1 MWDGHHIQ
9 LVDPGETRWVDG
21 EEWEV
26 VGDGDGCDQCVVR
39 AGRGFASVLAQA
51 RYDATIAPGGR
62 VVERQR
68 DEVGFG
74 GIRSSGASTLNDDL
88 VPTST
93 RSVPMAAEEP
103 EFVLIEKDGD
113 YELRQY
119 APMIVAETLVQ
130 GPLEQASP
138 AGFEPIAGYIFGDN
152 RARTGTSTATI
163 AMTAPVT
170 IEPDTRPIAM
180 TAPVTMQQ
188 DAGRWRMR
196 FFMPSSLS
204 MATLPIP
211 TNPAV
216 TLRELPG
223 ENAAAVVFSGAA
235 RDEDVKERSDALLAW
250 LATREL
256 EPVSVPRLARY
267 DRPTTAPDLRRNEI
281 LVEYR

>member
-1 MWDGHHIQ
+1 
-9 LVDPGETRWVDG
+9 
-21 EEWEV
+21 
-26 VGDGDGCDQCVVR
+26 
-39 AGRGFASVLAQA
+39 
-51 RYDATIAPGGR
+51 
-62 VVERQR
+62 
-68 DEVGFG
+68 
-74 GIRSSGASTLNDDL
+74 
-88 VPTST
+88 
-93 RSVPMAAEEP
+93 MAAEEP
-103 EFVLIEKDGD
+103 EFALIATDGD

-138 AGFEPIAGYIFGDN
+138 AGFELIAGYIFGDN
-152 RARTGTSTATI
+152 RARTATSTATI

-170 IEPDTRPIAM
+170 IEPDSRPIAM

-196 FFMPSSLS
+196 FFMPSSFS

-223 ENAAAVVFSGAA
+223 EQAAAVVFSGAA

-250 LATREL
+250 LAAREL